1 MYDTSVK
8 VSGVRVKTVLFVCT
22 GNTCRSPM
30 AAAIMRHALKEYPNL
45 SGNVDVISAGIMA
58 AENAPMS
65 LPSVR
70 ALEAMGISDTAHSAQ
85 RLSLELVQRADL
97 ILALETGHLF
107 WMQSVC
113 PEEKEKMHTLRGF
126 AEGTDADIPD
136 PYGQSDEVYRETAK
150 QIEEMVH
157 KVLMRLDTLW
167 GGAEE

>member
-1 MYDTSVK
+1 M
-8 VSGVRVKTVLFVCT
+8 KTVLFVCT

-30 AAAIMRHALKEYPNL
+30 AAAIMRHALKEYPGL
-45 SGNVDVISAGIMA
+45 SEKVNVISAGIMA

-65 LPSVR
+65 SPSIR
-70 ALEAMGISDTAHSAQ
+70 ALQAMGISDTAHGAR
-85 RLSLELVQRADL
+85 RLSRELVQNADL
-97 ILALETGHLF
+97 ILAMENRHLF
-107 WMQSVC
+107 WMQSAC
-113 PEEKEKMHTLRGF
+113 PEEKEKMYTLCGF